1 MHSSGCLWGLDHNGR
16 VQRLNASSDPQGD
29 DYLDWIN
36 EAVFDGDH
44 QQIKIHKI
52 VATKEHVIALDRHGY
67 CYLYV
72 CPTHTSIR
80 FLACTFENQR
90 WYPGVGWSARTLPT
104 DRSSFSD
111 ETGYLNQPFE
121 SFDLPSDGWKW
132 EQPWMIDFN
141 EQHFDK
147 GGWQYAFNFG
157 ANAQFCNSQCAT
169 TFVRRRRWLRAR
181 RYTAF
186 CRWVQVSIA
195 DSSELFVDICAGGF
209 DMDTNSSCDLYS
221 LFALSTD
228 GGLFWRKGV
237 QRNSPEGTEWIPV
250 EPIPD
255 DSEQDAYHELASISC
270 SSSSGLLLAITW
282 DGRFFFRVG
291 ITSSC
296 RCGTAWKACPAPNGL
311 PVVSA
316 AMGRRALWLVSSSG
330 KLWMASVQGAAL
342 GVSPDLSKCLSIDGY
357 TSMGDGMCR
366 ISATRNDQVL
376 GISQRNEQMFIR
388 SGVRDDELGGQS
400 WLQVVARDGSAGDV
414 EIRWRQ
420 VDSAN
425 CTIISKRIPKHWI
438 DKNFVPH
445 DFSALSDLKSPWRQQ
460 IVELLDE
467 QHELLWHVFQDVE
480 SSEPPRGTESWTKVA
495 HVNALLDS
503 WKSLN
508 WLHSTAYISLR
519 NHNDGSIRVDFRRG
533 GSFQAELFQLLGA
546 FAFCDSRWR
555 NALEVHSSRNATLK
569 LAFSSEDERDQWS
582 DILQKA
588 ISRSIR
594 TFPRLSERSFVW
606 VIGEQCQPRTAIL
619 SVIDLIDNH
628 AVQSLPLEKYRW
640 IQQSGSFTSVSVGH
654 EGIVWAVAQNG
665 TAWVL
670 SSGFD
675 IMADD
680 VDRGRELGLIQSDEK
695 LEIVMETQKYSLL
708 SGYSSFNGKAAGKY
722 YAWSDASGTLHKSKS
737 ETRLPNK
744 YWSWVDSD
752 WILVPNES
760 SENSEEGW
768 RYAKKFGGDFT
779 EEKGPVRR
787 REWRRLRAMEMPA
800 PWVRVDAPRLSS
812 IYVQKS
818 DSLPLFVWAVS
829 TNGELLCRGGVSV
842 KNPAGDF
849 WAEACSDMR
858 MVDVCASSSRCVWAL
873 TTKNTILACTV
884 DHAADIA
891 CADWRTVETPS
902 NADNLKQIEAG
913 KASVWLLTDGGQLF
927 LRIGICAANILGEY
941 WYQACSDMRM
951 VDVCAS
957 SSRCVW
963 ALTTKNTIL
972 ACTVDHAADI
982 ACADWRTV
990 ETPSNADNLK
1000 QIEAGKA
1007 SVWLLTDGGQLFLRI
1022 GICAANI
1029 LGEYWYQLDN
1039 EEDIR
1044 AISVDKND
1052 RLYAIIVSK
1061 SDKRH
1066 STLVRNRNFDFV
1078 KQIYA
1083 RRDDMVTDKAKNK
1096 EKHTIRVEWETGLKN
1111 LDCITVSVW

>member
-1 MHSSGCLWGLDHNGR
+1 
-16 VQRLNASSDPQGD
+16 
-29 DYLDWIN
+29 
-36 EAVFDGDH
+36 
-44 QQIKIHKI
+44 
-52 VATKEHVIALDRHGY
+52 
-67 CYLYV
+67 
-72 CPTHTSIR
+72 
-80 FLACTFENQR
+80 
-90 WYPGVGWSARTLPT
+90 
-104 DRSSFSD
+104 
-111 ETGYLNQPFE
+111 
-121 SFDLPSDGWKW
+121 
-132 EQPWMIDFN
+132 
-141 EQHFDK
+141 
-147 GGWQYAFNFG
+147 
-157 ANAQFCNSQCAT
+157 
-169 TFVRRRRWLRAR
+169 
-181 RYTAF
+181 
-186 CRWVQVSIA
+186 
-195 DSSELFVDICAGGF
+195 
-209 DMDTNSSCDLYS
+209 
-221 LFALSTD
+221 
-228 GGLFWRKGV
+228 
-237 QRNSPEGTEWIPV
+237 
-250 EPIPD
+250 
-255 DSEQDAYHELASISC
+255 
-270 SSSSGLLLAITW
+270 
-282 DGRFFFRVG
+282 
-291 ITSSC
+291 
-296 RCGTAWKACPAPNGL
+296 
-311 PVVSA
+311 
-316 AMGRRALWLVSSSG
+316 
-330 KLWMASVQGAAL
+330 
-342 GVSPDLSKCLSIDGY
+342 
-357 TSMGDGMCR
+357 
-366 ISATRNDQVL
+366 L

-420 VDSAN
+420 VDSGN

-569 LAFSSEDERDQWS
+569 LAFSSEDERDH
-582 DILQKA
+582 
-588 ISRSIR
+588 RSIR

-829 TNGELLCRGGVSV
+829 TTGELLCRGGVSV

-849 WAEACSDMR
+849 WAE
-858 MVDVCASSSRCVWAL
+858 
-873 TTKNTILACTV
+873 
-884 DHAADIA
+884 
-891 CADWRTVETPS
+891 
-902 NADNLKQIEAG
+902 
-913 KASVWLLTDGGQLF
+913 
-927 LRIGICAANILGEY
+927 
-941 WYQACSDMRM
+941 ACSDMRM

-1061 SDKRH
+1061 NDKRH